1 LIIGLTGKNCAGKG
15 TVAEYLKKKSFYYH
29 SLSDVIREELASE
42 GKEITREA
50 LIEKGNALRAEF
62 GPGILAKKTIN
73 KMLKDRNYV
82 IDSIR
87 VPAEVN
93 EFRKLPNFFLV
104 RVEAPIEV
112 RFARMKARGRES
124 DPKTL
129 EAFAELEELELKNA
143 DEAKQNII
151 VCESMADKVL
161 LNDCDLTTLHDRIDA
176 LLAQLSNEFK
186 LERPPWDDYFMNI
199 ARTVA
204 TRSNCMKR
212 HVAAVIVRDKRIIS
226 TGYNGTPRGVK
237 NCSEGGCPRC
247 NNFTNSGEKLDEC
260 LCSHGE
266 ENAIV
271 QAAYHGVSLK
281 NATLYTTFSPCLTC
295 AKMIINAGITEVV
308 YNAKYPLGETAAKM
322 LREAGVLLREHE
334 YATSSEH
341 VYST

>member
-1 LIIGLTGKNCAGKG
+1 MIIGLTGRNCAGKG
-15 TVAEYLKKKSFYYH
+15 TVAEYLKKKGFFYH
-29 SLSDVIREELASE
+29 SLSDVIREELATE
-42 GKEITREA
+42 GKTITRA
-50 LIEKGNALRAEF
+50 AMVEKGNEMRAKD
-62 GPGILAKKTIN
+62 GPGALAKKTIN

-93 EFRKLPNFFLV
+93 ELRKLPNFFLL
-104 RVEAPIEV
+104 RVEAPLEL

-129 EAFAELEELELKNA
+129 EAFVEIENRELENA

-151 VCESMADKVL
+151 VCESMADKVIQ
-161 LNDCDLTTLHDRIDA
+161 NDADVDALHDRIDA
-176 LLAQLSNEFK
+176 LLAGLSGEFK
-186 LERPPWDDYFMNI
+186 LERPSWDDYFMNI

-212 HVAAVIVRDKRIIS
+212 HTAAVIVRDKRIIS

-247 NNFTNSGEKLDEC
+247 NNFADAGTKLDEC
-260 LCSHGE
+260 TCSHGE

-281 NATLYTTFSPCLTC
+281 GAVLYSTFSPCMPC
-295 AKMIINAGITEVV
+295 AKMIINAGIAEVV
-308 YNAKYPLGETAAKM
+308 YNAEYALAETAAKM
-322 LREAGVLLREHE
+322 LREAGVMLREHKYE
-334 YATSSEH
+334 GSREH
-341 VYST
+341 FHSV